1 MVNTIFFSCFVCKKN
16 IKYAIIYALGEIIM
30 LNIKNLNVKVLDKE
44 VIKDF
49 NLDIKN
55 GEIHALMGPNGIG
68 KSSICRTILGDPN
81 YVVESGSITFNDKDL
96 LSMDTTSR
104 AQAGIFL
111 LNQNPIAIE
120 GVTNAEMLRSA
131 LSIKQGG
138 KVNIFEFNK
147 EMLEI
152 CKKLDIPSSFIHRNI
167 NDGMSG
173 GERKKNELLH
183 MWMLKPSFIILDEVD
198 SGLDVD
204 ALKLVASS
212 IKEYYETYKPSIL
225 IITHHI
231 DLLKTIE
238 PEFVHV
244 MKDHTIV
251 ESGDMKLALK
261 INESGYNEANVV
273 KED

>member
-1 MVNTIFFSCFVCKKN
+1 
-16 IKYAIIYALGEIIM
+16 M
-30 LNIKNLNVKVLDKE
+30 LNINKLNVKVSDKE

-49 NLDIKN
+49 NLDIKD

-68 KSSICRTILGDPN
+68 KSSICKTILGDSN
-81 YVVESGSITFNDKDL
+81 YVVESGSITFNGKDL

-131 LSIKQGG
+131 LNVKFDG
-138 KVNIFEFNK
+138 KLNLFQFNK
-147 EMLEI
+147 EMLDI
-152 CKKLDIPSSFIHRNI
+152 CKKLDIPTTFIHRNI

-183 MWMLKPSFIILDEVD
+183 MWMLKPSFIILDEID

-204 ALKLVASS
+204 ALKLVSQS
-212 IKEYYETYKPSIL
+212 INEYYELYKPSIL
-225 IITHHI
+225 IITHRI
-231 DLLKTIE
+231 ELLHAIK
-238 PEFVHV
+238 PEYVHM

-251 ESGDMKLALK
+251 KSGDMSLAEE
-261 INESGYNEANVV
+261 INKSGYNKANVV

>member
-1 MVNTIFFSCFVCKKN
+1 
-16 IKYAIIYALGEIIM
+16 M
-30 LNIKNLNVKVLDKE
+30 LNINKLNVKVLDKE

-49 NLDIKN
+49 NLDIKD

-68 KSSICRTILGDPN
+68 KSSICKTILGDSN
-81 YVVESGSITFNDKDL
+81 YVVESGSITFNGKDL

-131 LSIKQGG
+131 LNVKLDG
-138 KVNIFEFNK
+138 KLNLFQFNK
-147 EMLEI
+147 EMLDI

-183 MWMLKPSFIILDEVD
+183 MWMLKPSFIILDEID

-204 ALKLVASS
+204 ALKLVSQS
-212 IKEYYETYKPSIL
+212 INEYYEQYKPSIL
-225 IITHHI
+225 IITHRI
-231 DLLKTIE
+231 ELLQAIK
-238 PEFVHV
+238 PEYVHM

-251 ESGDMKLALK
+251 KSGDMTLAEE
-261 INESGYNEANVV
+261 INKSGYNKANVV

>member
-1 MVNTIFFSCFVCKKN
+1 
-16 IKYAIIYALGEIIM
+16 M
-30 LNIKNLNVKVLDKE
+30 LNINKLNVKVLDKE

-49 NLDIKN
+49 NLDIKD

-68 KSSICRTILGDPN
+68 KSSICKTILGDSN
-81 YVVESGSITFNDKDL
+81 YVVESGSITFNGKDL

-131 LSIKQGG
+131 LNVKLDG
-138 KVNIFEFNK
+138 KLNLFQFNK
-147 EMLEI
+147 EMLDI

-183 MWMLKPSFIILDEVD
+183 MWMLKPSFIILDEID

-204 ALKLVASS
+204 ALKLVSQS
-212 IKEYYETYKPSIL
+212 INEYYGQYKPSIL
-225 IITHHI
+225 IITHRI
-231 DLLKTIE
+231 ELLQAIK
-238 PEFVHV
+238 PEYVHM

-251 ESGDMKLALK
+251 KSGDMTLAEE
-261 INESGYNEANVV
+261 INKSGYNKANVV

>member
-1 MVNTIFFSCFVCKKN
+1 
-16 IKYAIIYALGEIIM
+16 M
-30 LNIKNLNVKVLDKE
+30 LSIKNLNVKVENKE
-44 VIKDF
+44 VIKNF
-49 NLDIKN
+49 NLDIKD
-55 GEIHALMGPNGIG
+55 GEIHTLMGPNGIG

-81 YVVESGSITFNDKDL
+81 YVVESGSITFNGKDL

-131 LSIKQGG
+131 LSLKQGG
-138 KVNIFEFNK
+138 KVDIFKFNQ
-147 EMLEI
+147 EMMNI
-152 CKKLDIPSSFIHRNI
+152 CKKLDIPTSFIHRNI

-204 ALKLVASS
+204 ALKLVSDS
-212 IKEYYETYKPSIL
+212 INEYYEEYKPSIL
-225 IITHHI
+225 IITHRI
-231 DLLKTIE
+231 ELLHTIK
-238 PEFVHV
+238 PKYVHM

-251 ESGDMKLALK
+251 KSGDMALAEE
-261 INESGYNEANVV
+261 INKSGYNKANVV

>member
-1 MVNTIFFSCFVCKKN
+1 
-16 IKYAIIYALGEIIM
+16 M
-30 LNIKNLNVKVLDKE
+30 LNINKLNVKVLDKE

-49 NLDIKN
+49 NLDIKD

-68 KSSICRTILGDPN
+68 KSSICKTILGDSN
-81 YVVESGSITFNDKDL
+81 YVVESGSITFNGKDL

-131 LSIKQGG
+131 LNVKLDG
-138 KVNIFEFNK
+138 KLNLFQFNK
-147 EMLEI
+147 EMLDI

-183 MWMLKPSFIILDEVD
+183 MWMLKPSFIILDEID

-204 ALKLVASS
+204 ALKLVSQS
-212 IKEYYETYKPSIL
+212 INEYYEQYKPSIL
-225 IITHHI
+225 IITHRI
-231 DLLKTIE
+231 ELLQAIK
-238 PEFVHV
+238 PEYVHM
-244 MKDHTIV
+244 MKNHTIV
-251 ESGDMKLALK
+251 KSGDMTLAEE
-261 INESGYNEANVV
+261 INKSGYNKANVV

>member
-1 MVNTIFFSCFVCKKN
+1 MLS
-16 IKYAIIYALGEIIM
+16 IKG
-30 LNIKNLNVKVLDKE
+30 LNVKVLDKE

-49 NLDIKN
+49 NLDINN

-68 KSSICRTILGDPN
+68 KSSICKTILGDSN
-81 YVVESGSITFNDKDL
+81 YVVESGSMTFNDKDL

-131 LSIKQGG
+131 LNIKLDG
-138 KVNIFEFNK
+138 KLNIFEFNK

-183 MWMLKPSFIILDEVD
+183 MWMLKPSFIILDEID

-204 ALKLVASS
+204 ALKLVSQS
-212 IKEYYETYKPSIL
+212 IMEYYEKYKPSIL
-225 IITHHI
+225 IITHRI
-231 DLLKTIE
+231 ELLHAIK
-238 PEFVHV
+238 PEFVHM

-251 ESGDMKLALK
+251 KSGDMSLADE
-261 INESGYNEANVV
+261 INNSGYNKANVV

>member
-1 MVNTIFFSCFVCKKN
+1 
-16 IKYAIIYALGEIIM
+16 M
-30 LNIKNLNVKVLDKE
+30 LSINKLNVKVLDKE

-49 NLDIKN
+49 NLDIKD

-68 KSSICRTILGDPN
+68 KSSICKTILGNSN
-81 YVVESGSITFNDKDL
+81 YVVESGSITFNGKDL

-120 GVTNAEMLRSA
+120 GVTNAEMLRSV
-131 LSIKQGG
+131 LNVKLDG
-138 KVNIFEFNK
+138 KLNLFQFNK
-147 EMLEI
+147 EMLDI

-183 MWMLKPSFIILDEVD
+183 MWMLKPSFIILDEID

-204 ALKLVASS
+204 ALKLVSQS
-212 IKEYYETYKPSIL
+212 INEYYELYKPSIL
-225 IITHHI
+225 IITHRI
-231 DLLKTIE
+231 ELLHAIK
-238 PEFVHV
+238 PEYVHM

-251 ESGDMKLALK
+251 KSGDMTLAEE
-261 INESGYNEANVV
+261 INKSGYNKANVV